1 VKILL
6 GNEEL
11 EVIEAG
17 TNQVVFYAEGADDSS
32 DEDEGEAGEPE
43 VDAELEPLIYKIK
56 LYKNNQAQT
65 VDRTIKVKA
74 ANLSVQALTELSSV
88 LILINNKGQAVYTV
102 AWDLVHSVDSEE
114 A

>member
-1 VKILL
+1 MKILL

-17 TNQVVFYAEGADDSS
+17 TNQVVFYAEGNDESEDDGAG
-32 DEDEGEAGEPE
+32 DEEDEPML
-43 VDAELEPLIYKIK
+43 DLEPLIYKIK
-56 LYKNNQAQT
+56 LYKNSQAQT

-88 LILINNKGQAVYTV
+88 LILINSKGQAVYTV

>member
-1 VKILL
+1 MKILL

-17 TNQVVFYAEGADDSS
+17 TNQVVFYAEGT
-32 DEDEGEAGEPE
+32 DEGEENEEEEEETEEP
-43 VDAELEPLIYKIK
+43 ALELEPLLYKIK

-88 LILINNKGQAVYTV
+88 LILINTKGQAVYTV

>member
-17 TNQVVFYAEGADDSS
+17 TNQVVFYAEGNGESE
-32 DEDEGEAGEPE
+32 DEDAGDEEDEPML
-43 VDAELEPLIYKIK
+43 ELEPLLYKIK

-88 LILINNKGQAVYTV
+88 LILINSKGQAVYTV